1 MTVVKIKL
9 RKMFIL
15 KKAKVHYRVHN
26 SPQLVPV
33 SVQTDPSHIRTDF
46 VSLLVLLSHLRQ
58 VYQTTFYF

>member
-1 MTVVKIKL
+1 
-9 RKMFIL
+9 MFIL